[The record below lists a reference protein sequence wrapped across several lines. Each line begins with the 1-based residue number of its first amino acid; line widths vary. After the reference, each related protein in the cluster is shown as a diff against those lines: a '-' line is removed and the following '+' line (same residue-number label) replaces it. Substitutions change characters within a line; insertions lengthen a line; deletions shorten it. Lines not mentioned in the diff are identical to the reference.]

1 MHTTAGIASALVA
14 LLRGDASDA
23 DLASEVCRGAVPA
36 ESLADAAR
44 YAPGAW
50 VPGLDWSRGD
60 APVASARACLGS
72 AAPTVVYWWARE
84 GGPGAEWAHALAAGE
99 ATHSLCAR
107 AQRWLD
113 ARAAGRQ
120 PIESGGPVVR
130 RVSDVRLAI
139 GDPGLRTVTHDYSLG
154 ERLLGMH
161 VDSHERRA
169 IHERTACAW
178 LWLMNV
184 GRGTRHFLYVPSPL
198 AEIARRVVRLASP
211 QFVARA
217 NATDVGR
224 ELFARCD
231 DVPIVRIAL
240 RPGDSYVA
248 PVQNLIHD
256 DSTLATT
263 LRDETLRA
271 FCEVRW

>member
-1 MHTTAGIASALVA
+1 MH
-14 LLRGDASDA
+14 
-23 DLASEVCRGAVPA
+23 
-36 ESLADAAR
+36 AR
-44 YAPGAW
+44 
-50 VPGLDWSRGD
+50 R
-60 APVASARACLGS
+60 
-72 AAPTVVYWWARE
+72 
-84 GGPGAEWAHALAAGE
+84 
-99 ATHSLCAR
+99 
-107 AQRWLD
+107 
-113 ARAAGRQ
+113 
-120 PIESGGPVVR
+120 
-130 RVSDVRLAI
+130 
-139 GDPGLRTVTHDYSLG
+139 YSLG
-154 ERLLGMH
+154 ARPILERK
-161 VDSHERRA
+161 
-169 IHERTACAW
+169 IRTACAW
-178 LWLMNV
+178 FWLMNV
-184 GRGTRHFLYVPSPL
+184 GCGTRHFLYVPSPL

-256 DSTLATT
+256 GSTLATT